1 MKSLK
6 PRLLTAVVGI
16 SAMLII
22 MFASVYLSPI
32 IGIMV
37 IGACSAFM
45 TGEYLHA
52 KNLLKSYPL
61 SIPCM
66 AFAFVLPLVIMTQYL
81 HLILYAVMIIG
92 FFVIIMSHKK
102 LTYHDLSYSLF
113 GTLLISFGMSS
124 IAVMCNDKRTVIF
137 YFILAFL
144 LPWMADAGGFFI
156 GAAFGTHK
164 LCPNI
169 SPKKT
174 IEGAIGGVIFCILS
188 AVLMGLVFQYIIMPD
203 VTINLWALALLGFI
217 DAPLSILGD
226 LSFSLIK
233 RSLNIKDYGSIF
245 PGHGGML
252 DRCDSIIFT
261 APAII
266 LVGQFIPFI
275 TLG

>member
-1 MKSLK
+1 
-6 PRLLTAVVGI
+6 
-16 SAMLII
+16 MLII

-188 AVLMGLVFQYIIMPD
+188 AVLMGLVFQYI
-203 VTINLWALALLGFI
+203 

>member
-16 SAMLII
+16 SGMLLI
-22 MFASVYLSPI
+22 MFASVYFSPLVAVL
-32 IGIMV
+32 V
-37 IGACSAFM
+37 IGAASAFM

-52 KNLLKSYPL
+52 KNLLKTYPL

-66 AFAFVLPLVIMTQYL
+66 AFAFLLPLLINTRYL
-81 HLILYAVMIIG
+81 YILIYAAMVVE
-92 FFVIIMSHKK
+92 FFVIMVCHKK
-102 LTYHDLSYSLF
+102 LSYLDLSYSLF
-113 GTLLISFGMSS
+113 GTLLISFGISS
-124 IAVMCNDKRTVIF
+124 VAMLCTDKRTVIF
-137 YFILAFL
+137 YFVLAFL

-156 GAAFGTHK
+156 GAAFGSHK

-174 IEGAIGGVIFCILS
+174 VEGAIGGVLFCVLS
-188 AVLMGLVFQYIIMPD
+188 AVAMGLLFQYVFMTD
-203 VTINLWALALLGFI
+203 FTVNYWALAIMGLI

-266 LVGQFIPFI
+266 IVGQFMPFL